1 MASDYRAITEYNERQ
16 LGCDTA
22 SRKTQISMYSDPTHF
37 IFEILQ
43 NADDY
48 GATEVYFRLSRS
60 ELVIEHNGK
69 PFFEDNVKAI
79 TYFGRSTSRDDL
91 VKTGRFG
98 VGFKSVFAFTA
109 TPIIIS
115 GEERFKIHGL
125 YRLDDHP
132 YPDDLLRIL
141 TRITLPFNHEAERPD
156 YVDEHMPASEAYK
169 MISAR
174 LSGLNMNTLLFTRT
188 IREIRWEIE
197 DKSGHYLRE
206 DKTVKGA
213 RQTSITNGDDLISY
227 LVFSRTPSW
236 KGQDHKDVEV
246 AFRTDGKGQLVPI
259 DEYLYVLFPTAQ
271 ETHLKF
277 IINGPY
283 RTNPSRETISED
295 DAFNRHLIKE
305 TCELMKM
312 ALPSLR
318 DRKLLTMNSLAAM
331 PIAADSLREFYSPI
345 LDVVIKSFRHNDLVP
360 THKDTFASASRVLQ
374 GPAAIREV
382 ITDKELAFL
391 VDVED
396 PTWAK
401 GVTPGSRTDQFLRSL
416 NIIQWGWRELESVL
430 DSKFESFRWSRTAE
444 ADQAWLDSR
453 DDQWLQKLYILLA
466 EGVRKEE
473 CDQTTVSACR
483 IIRVTEDKETTHT
496 SGASSYFPKSRG
508 YHDLPQVKKSILS
521 GKNEQ
526 HSKTIE
532 DALITLG
539 VRPIGTEER
548 LDQVLDNHYRGYNVV
563 VEPEQH
569 LEHMKMFLK
578 AWKKEGSVTKFW
590 TKRIFMGIS
599 ETDFHRPDDCYLEAP
614 LKSTGLG
621 AIHDEPRKGLPQKYK
636 LSLRYQGLIKDGF
649 LEFAVACGTQDRIS
663 IETQACSNH
672 PRASFLMKDFGDGVR
687 LTATKVDDDYTISS
701 LKALLAKRDLAVN
714 LLIWDALRIANPD
727 VLTASFRPN
736 RNFDT
741 QEDKSTL
748 VIILSKTEWIPNKKG
763 VLLRPES
770 VSKTS
775 LHSSFRYDNR
785 NGWLDAIG
793 FGEADRQASEAF
805 QKRKELAKQAGVD
818 VSAIEILSGLSKEK
832 QLEYSEWIQKKE
844 RADARERKKQE
855 DAMPFHEAIRSAF
868 LQNGGPQHEH
878 DEETGRTSKNPG
890 RRKAKLAEEISA
902 DLENASSPE
911 NRVTF
916 GLCKKWKAKNDDVK
930 TKLLGW
936 YGGACQI
943 CKRTFTQRNNQPYF
957 EGLYLVPHTKAGW
970 IDRVGNVLCLCPW
983 HSAMFQFGSKELES
997 DILERVL
1004 NFVPQADGGTQKA
1017 EITLKLC
1024 SERLSINFHEDHF
1037 LELQTMIE
1045 ESRKKSK

>member
-1 MASDYRAITEYNERQ
+1 MPSDYKSITDYNEKQ
-16 LGCDTA
+16 LGRDTA

-48 GATEVYFRLSRS
+48 GATEICFRLSRN

-69 PFFEDNVKAI
+69 PFLEENVKAI

-115 GEERFKIHGL
+115 REERFKIHGL
-125 YRLDDHP
+125 YRLEVNT
-132 YPDDLLRIL
+132 YPSDLLPDR
-141 TRITLPFNHEAERPD
+141 TRITLPFNHEIEQPD
-156 YVDEHMPASEAYK
+156 YVDELMAAGDAYQ

-174 LSGLNMNTLLFTRT
+174 LSGLNMNTLLFTRN
-188 IREIRWEIE
+188 IREIRWEIV
-197 DKSGHYLRE
+197 DKAGHYLRE
-206 DKTVKGA
+206 DKTVKGT
-213 RQTSITNGDDLISY
+213 RQTSITNGDDLINY
-227 LVFSRTPSW
+227 LVFSKTPSW
-236 KGQDHKDVEV
+236 QGQTHKDVEV
-246 AFRTDGKGQLVPI
+246 AFRTDGKGQLVPV

-305 TCELMKM
+305 TCDLLKS

-345 LDVVIKSFRHNDLVP
+345 LDVVIESFRHDDLVP
-360 THKDTFASASRVLQ
+360 TDRDTFAPASRVLQ

-391 VDVED
+391 VDKED
-396 PTWAK
+396 ATWAK
-401 GVTPGSRTDQFLRSL
+401 GVTPGSRADQFLRSL
-416 NIIQWGWRELESVL
+416 NIIQWGWSELESAL
-430 DSKFESFRWSRTAE
+430 DSKFDSYRWSETAE
-444 ADQAWLDSR
+444 AGQAWLHSR
-453 DDQWLQKLYILLA
+453 NDQWLQKLYLLLA

-473 CDQTTVSACR
+473 CDQTTVSSCR

-508 YHDLPQVKKSILS
+508 YQDLPQVKKSILS

-526 HSKTIE
+526 QSKLVE

-539 VRPIGTEER
+539 VRHIGTEER
-548 LDQVLDNHYRGYNVV
+548 LDQVLDNHYRGHKIVI
-563 VEPEQH
+563 EPEQH
-569 LEHMKMFLK
+569 LEHMRMFLK
-578 AWKKEGSVTKFW
+578 AWKKEGNVTKFW
-590 TKRIFMGIS
+590 TKRIFLGAC
-599 ETDFHRPDDCYLEAP
+599 ETEFLRPDDCYLEAP

-621 AIHDEPRKGLPQKYK
+621 VIHNEPRKGLPQKHK
-636 LSLRYQGLIKDGF
+636 LCTRYQELIKDGF
-649 LEFAVACGTQDRIS
+649 LEFAVACGTQDRMS
-663 IETQACSNH
+663 IEPQSCANH
-672 PRASFLMKDFGDGVR
+672 PRASSLRKDFGEGVR
-687 LTATKVDDDYTISS
+687 LSATKVDDDYTISG

-748 VIILSKTEWIPNKKG
+748 VIILSKAEWIPDKKG

-770 VSKTS
+770 VSKSS
-775 LHSSFRYDNR
+775 LHASFRYDNR
-785 NGWLDAIG
+785 NGWLDSIG

-805 QKRKELAKQAGVD
+805 QKRKELAKQAGID
-818 VSAIEILSGLSKEK
+818 VGAIEILSGLSREK

-855 DAMPFHEAIRSAF
+855 DAMPFHEAIKSAF
-868 LQNGGPQHEH
+868 SQNGGPQHER
-878 DEETGRTSKNPG
+878 DDETGRTSKNPG

-911 NRVTF
+911 SRFTF

-930 TKLLGW
+930 TKLLEW
-936 YGGACQI
+936 YGGTCQI
-943 CKRTFTQRNNQPYF
+943 CSRTFTQRNNQPYF
-957 EGLYLVPHTKAGW
+957 EGLYLVPYTKAGW

-1004 NFVPQADGGTQKA
+1004 AFVPVANGGTQTA
-1017 EITLKLC
+1017 EITLNLC
-1024 SERLSINFHEDHF
+1024 GESLSIDFHEDHF

-1045 ESRKKSK
+1045 ESQKKSN